1 MAKTI
6 LNHRVCSKSCR
17 EAPKTKIPAKGTN
30 ETVWKL
36 IKNAKVPPT
45 VQTVKWMSFD
55 CHRFGPWRQPRQ
67 NVQSLN
73 DVLVGNNL
81 AIIWK
86 HNTQPTW
93 LAWKLTGRRRS
104 DAMHSQKACPMSL
117 KSGFPF
123 VALSFVSTNNIA
135 ALHTLSNFWA
145 HWCKWCDGDDEC
157 GREGL
162 TALCVAQ
169 DYASTP
175 NTFQVVCFVPSG
187 NTTPFSVTTIACTTR
202 CNGQI

>member
-6 LNHRVCSKSCR
+6 LNHRVCSKSGR

-55 CHRFGPWRQPRQ
+55 CHCFGPWRQPRQ
-67 NVQSLN
+67 TVQSLN

-81 AIIWK
+81 AIIRK
-86 HNTQPTW
+86 HNTQPMW

-145 HWCKWCDGDDEC
+145 HWCKMVWWRWRMWTRGTDGIVC
-157 GREGL
+157 RARLRLYSKHISSGL
-162 TALCVAQ
+162 LC
-169 DYASTP
+169 P
-175 NTFQVVCFVPSG
+175 
-187 NTTPFSVTTIACTTR
+187 IR
-202 CNGQI
+202 